1 MIDEVLDI
9 IFHELFGF
17 VPTVVW
23 GILFLVGG
31 VVTTAVGVVVFITS
45 VKTGG
50 LLIAVGV
57 LIAGAVL
64 VEWYR

>member
-1 MIDEVLDI
+1 MIDEVFDVVL
-9 IFHELFGF
+9 HELFGF
-17 VPTVVW
+17 VPTIVW

-31 VVTTAVGVVVFITS
+31 LVTTAVGVLVFSKS
-45 VKTGG
+45 VEIGG

-57 LIAGAVL
+57 LVAGTVL

>member
-1 MIDEVLDI
+1 MIDEVLEV

-31 VVTTAVGVVVFITS
+31 VVTTAVGVVVFSKSVTS
-45 VKTGG
+45 GG

-57 LIAGAVL
+57 LVAGTVL